1 MQCVVLSFAIP
12 DSELTQDKNKIESG
26 GNRREQNAASAGSRA
41 PRPGAKY
48 PKFLAAFIQDA
59 SLPPGTGPGALQ
71 DMDRAAMRSCGAAWG
86 MVSCSPV
93 RRDAF
98 FFFVEAQK
106 IASDIF

>member
-1 MQCVVLSFAIP
+1 M
-12 DSELTQDKNKIESG
+12 
-26 GNRREQNAASAGSRA
+26 SAGSHA
-41 PRPGAKY
+41 PKPGAKY

-98 FFFVEAQK
+98 FFVEAQK